1 MIQMLSESQTKK
13 LNLNGV
19 SVGSS
24 DVSNEHVSVSKDR
37 HLIKEAES
45 HSAQRKREKAAA
57 YLMLSF

>member
-1 MIQMLSESQTKK
+1 MKK
-13 LNLNGV
+13 LNPNGV

-37 HLIKEAES
+37 NLIKEAES